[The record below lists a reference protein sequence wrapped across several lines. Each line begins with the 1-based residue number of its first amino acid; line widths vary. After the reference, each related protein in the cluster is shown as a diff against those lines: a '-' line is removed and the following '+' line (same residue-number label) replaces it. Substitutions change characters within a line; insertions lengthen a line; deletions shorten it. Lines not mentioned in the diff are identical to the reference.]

1 MPMGRTLRPRLPR
14 LSAYG
19 QSLARSAAAY
29 TGDRMVNA
37 KVVEEEWPK
46 IESPAAWMM
55 ILVFIRSTS
64 LERIFVG
71 NHKRLEEIDS
81 TQLLW

>member
-46 IESPAAWMM
+46 IESPAAWMK
-55 ILVFIRSTS
+55 LHDKLHDLGVHSK
-64 LERIFVG
+64 
-71 NHKRLEEIDS
+71 HKFGENFCWQS
-81 TQLLW
+81 QAA